1 MDYANPEALVGTEW
15 TAENLDAPGV
25 RVIDATYF
33 LPAAERGAEAD
44 VVVEQ
49 ARGNPV
55 GVGDED
61 DVAAENRDVAEGF
74 GVAVEMLD
82 ARADAGPVGFDA
94 GFDQLTKAGNLEAGR
109 QNIVID
115 AAPHGGGDTD
125 N

>member
-1 MDYANPEALVGTEW
+1 MFV
-15 TAENLDAPGV
+15 DAFV
-25 RVIDATYF
+25 RGDV
-33 LPAAERGAEAD
+33 ERGAEAD

-82 ARADAGPVGFDA
+82 ARADAGMVGFDVGGVGESGGCA
-94 GFDQLTKAGNLEAGR
+94 QQSWKNLYLGE
-109 QNIVID
+109 
-115 AAPHGGGDTD
+115 
-125 N
+125 